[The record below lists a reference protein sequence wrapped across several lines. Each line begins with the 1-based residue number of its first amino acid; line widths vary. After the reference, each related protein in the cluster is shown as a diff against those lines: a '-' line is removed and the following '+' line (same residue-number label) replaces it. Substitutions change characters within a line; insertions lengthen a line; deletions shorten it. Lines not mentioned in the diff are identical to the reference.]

1 MVAGQ
6 EVRTGVLLDTE
17 TTGLD
22 HVKDEIIEPGMVK
35 FDYTGDGRI
44 VGVDTFSAF
53 NEPSVPISAE
63 VTALTG
69 ITDEM
74 VAGHRFDDT
83 AIAAFAENAVIVI
96 AHNSGFDRKFAE
108 REPSVP
114 KFLELI
120 QLVYMFGFPPE
131 ARSAV
136 LKAIAMLRAELATT
150 DPDFAQAALDLA
162 ALIAARNHDAE
173 LAETV
178 AVVAIERVATERGVE
193 RLLPTI
199 SVFLEC
205 AAAIADRKEAL
216 ATLARRLENIA
227 FVASAALLP
236 DALDAF
242 RILQSINEDLA
253 PLLGRAIA
261 TTRLGLPRGNA
272 A

>member
-199 SVFLEC
+199 SVFWNARPRLPTGRRRSQRSR
-205 AAAIADRKEAL
+205 AAWKTSL
-216 ATLARRLENIA
+216 SS
-227 FVASAALLP
+227 SAALLP

-261 TTRLGLPRGNA
+261 ATRLGLPRGNA

>member
-96 AHNSGFDRKFAE
+96 AQQRLQKFAE